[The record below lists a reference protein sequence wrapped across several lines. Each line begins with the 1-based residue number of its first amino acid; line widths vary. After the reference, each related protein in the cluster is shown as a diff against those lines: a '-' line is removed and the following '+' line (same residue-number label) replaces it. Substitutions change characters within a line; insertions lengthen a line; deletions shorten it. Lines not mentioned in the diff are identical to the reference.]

1 MRNLPRFVIRLKRQM
16 SLEDAAAWTVGRYT
30 IHGELAS
37 GGMATVHIGRQ
48 GGDAGFSKLVA
59 VKRMHPQFAKDTDF
73 LAMFLDEARLA
84 TRIRHPNVVQSVD
97 VIVERGEVL
106 LIMEYIHGEALS
118 RINKTLRAK
127 TERIPL
133 RIAVAIMSGVL
144 HGLHAAHEAKSERG
158 EPLGIVH
165 RDVSPQNII
174 VGTDGVARVL
184 DFGIAKAADQVHM
197 TREGELKGKLVY
209 MAPEQLLGEPVTRRT
224 DIFSASVVLWESLT
238 GQRLFESESSSPLA
252 ARMKHAK
259 IDPPSELS
267 PDVSPALD
275 AVVMKG
281 LALDS
286 DARYATAR
294 DMAFAL
300 EEAVT
305 PATQAQV
312 AAWVEVVAEKALAE
326 RAERIAQIESDGAE
340 SSQSIRRMAEDIAS
354 DRLLTNDVISSR
366 TRRSTPPPP
375 TTGSYRRVTPT
386 PPPPSAPRRPSI
398 TGPMS
403 DPVPPSRPP
412 PSMRIPAARGN
423 AADPFHVPL
432 GGALAPAAP
441 ASLDAPVIP
450 TEHAAPAKVTV
461 HKIPRRGVGAM
472 VFLFL
477 LVGVLALVVASPFLA
492 KKNLVDHLHDSG
504 ITATVDEA
512 DLVSQFGSLRLVG
525 VTFTSSEI
533 PGVTVHAKEMLVD
546 LNQALEPTSVVLR
559 DVEVTLD
566 GSYETVLASVGSWRK
581 KHAVD
586 TPSGLPPSV
595 RRLRIEPAHVQW
607 NQISGAGTSLE
618 AKSLVAEFPRTAD
631 RELGEDF
638 VVQPTS
644 LQVKALGSSIGP
656 WLMDVKRDGKTLRM
670 HVAFDQTQTQSFA
683 LDVVGDDA
691 ATTIDLRVPHATP
704 AELGFKPDALGA
716 TAVDPVK
723 IDAVLHAVLTREK
736 LDATAT
742 LKVEALRA
750 PGGPPSLFSA
760 DAVVSGA
767 RSTNIELGDAHI
779 ALGAAVS
786 ALTGRVRVEDD
797 GFSVKLGSSL
807 AVRCEAGT
815 PVNALSVTADSRN
828 LSGAT
833 LDLAP
838 RGCAKGK

>member
-1 MRNLPRFVIRLKRQM
+1 M

-133 RIAVAIMSGVL
+133 RIAVSIMSGVL

-165 RDVSPQNII
+165 RDISPQNII

-224 DIFSASVVLWESLT
+224 DIFSAAVVLWESLT

-259 IDPPSELS
+259 IDPPSTIS
-267 PDVSPALD
+267 PDVPPALD

-300 EEAVT
+300 EESVT
-305 PATQAQV
+305 PATHAQV
-312 AAWVEVVAEKALAE
+312 AAWVEIVAAEALAE
-326 RAERIAQIESDGAE
+326 RAQRIAQIESDGAE
-340 SSQSIRRMAEDIAS
+340 SSQSIRKMAEDIAS
-354 DRLLTNDVISSR
+354 DRLMTKDVISSR
-366 TRRSTPPPP
+366 TRRSQPAPQPPPP

-386 PPPPSAPRRPSI
+386 PTPPPPSARRPAI

-412 PSMRIPAARGN
+412 PSMRIPPPR
-423 AADPFHVPL
+423 AADPFYVPPS
-432 GGALAPAAP
+432 GAGTPPPPAA
-441 ASLDAPVIP
+441 LDAPAIP

-461 HKIPRRGVGAM
+461 HKIPRRGVGAV

-492 KKNLVDHLHDSG
+492 KKNLVENLRDSG

-525 VTFTSSEI
+525 VTFTSAEI
-533 PGVTVHAKEMLVD
+533 PGVTVHAKEVLVD
-546 LNQALEPTSVVLR
+546 LNQGLEPTSVVLR
-559 DVEVTLD
+559 DVEVTIY
-566 GSYETVLASVGSWRK
+566 GSYETVLASVDSWRK
-581 KHAVD
+581 KHALA
-586 TPSGLPPSV
+586 TPSGLPASV
-595 RRLRIEPAHVQW
+595 KRLKFEPAHVQW

-618 AKSLVAEFPRTAD
+618 AKSLVAEFPKTAD
-631 RELGEDF
+631 RELGADF
-638 VVQPTS
+638 IIRPTS
-644 LQVKALGSSIGP
+644 LQVKALGSSVGP
-656 WLMDVKRDGKTLRM
+656 WLMDAKRDGKTLRV
-670 HVAFDQTQTQSFA
+670 HLAFDQTQTQSFA
-683 LDVVGDDA
+683 LDVVADDA

-704 AELGFKPDALGA
+704 AELGFKPDAIGA
-716 TAVDPVK
+716 TAEDPVK
-723 IDAVLHAVLTREK
+723 IDAVLHAVLTKEK

-750 PGGPPSLFSA
+750 PGGPPTLFSA
-760 DAVVSGA
+760 DATFAGP
-767 RSTNIELGDAHI
+767 RSANIPLGDAHI
-779 ALGAAVS
+779 ALGASGAT
-786 ALTGRVRVEDD
+786 LTGNVRVEDN
-797 GFSVKLGSSL
+797 GFSLKLGSSL
-807 AVRCEAGT
+807 AVRCDSGT
-815 PVNALSVTADSRN
+815 PVNALAVAIDSRN
-828 LSGAT
+828 VSAAT